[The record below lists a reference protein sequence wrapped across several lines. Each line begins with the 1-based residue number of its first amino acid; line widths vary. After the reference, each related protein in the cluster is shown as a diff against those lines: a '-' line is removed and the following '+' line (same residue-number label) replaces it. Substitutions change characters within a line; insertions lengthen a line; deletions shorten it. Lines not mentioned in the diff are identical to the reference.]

1 MNNSETEYVFIIV
14 SKTSD
19 FRLNRYNCITYY
31 LVNVINNMPIH
42 ISN

>member
-19 FRLNRYNCITYY
+19 SRLSRYNNCINYY
-31 LVNVINNMPIH
+31 LVNVELL
-42 ISN
+42 